1 MGDDLKQKMLS
12 AMTWSTVDRFGQ
24 QAVQFVIGLILARL
38 LTPDDY
44 GLIGMVMVFVSLST
58 ALVDGGFGQ
67 ALIRKQNADET
78 DYNTVFYFNI
88 VISLFLYIILFFLA
102 PFIAIFFN
110 QPQLINISRV
120 IFIAILFNA
129 LYLIPVAKMVR
140 NLDYK
145 NGAKINI
152 FSVTCSGIAGVT
164 MAFNGFGVWSLVAQ
178 QVLFHFFRMICLH
191 YFVKWKPRA
200 IFSIKVIRNFWSFSI
215 NLLGTYILNMIFNYL
230 YILILGKFYPKH
242 EVGYYT
248 QANKLNETTNTSFQS
263 ILVGST
269 YSLLV
274 KIQYDDERFRRIFRE
289 IARKISIITFP
300 IMLVLIIVAHP
311 LIYVLLTE
319 KWIAAVPYF
328 QLLCFASLFAPLYGL
343 NISALNSRGKSK
355 ITFKLEI
362 IKKALILL
370 SVVICFHFGIIAMLI
385 GYVFSCF
392 IAYIISVLYLKN
404 DLNHYIKNQI
414 SDFIGCIG
422 IGIFIAACDFG
433 LSFLI
438 HNNHV
443 LLGTQIVTSGILYIL
458 SMKLFYSELYNQV
471 LEVISGKLALLKK
484 KMI

>member
-24 QAVQFVIGLILARL
+24 QAVQFIIGMILARL
-38 LTPDDY
+38 LTPGDF

-67 ALIRKQNADET
+67 ALIRKQNANET

-88 VISLFLYIILFFLA
+88 VISVSLYIILFFLA
-102 PFIAIFFN
+102 PSIAGFFN

-140 NLDYK
+140 NLDFK

-152 FSVTCSGIAGVT
+152 ISVSCSGIAGVT

-178 QVLFHFFRMICLH
+178 QVLFHFFRMVCLH

-200 IFSIKVIRNFWSFSI
+200 IFSIHVIRNFWSFSI
-215 NLLGTYILNMIFNYL
+215 NLLGTYILNMIFNSL
-230 YILILGKFYPKH
+230 YVLILGKFYQKN
-242 EVGYYT
+242 EVGFYS

-269 YSLLV
+269 FSLLV
-274 KIQYDDERFRRIFRE
+274 KIQNDDDRFRRVFRE

-300 IMLVLIIVAHP
+300 IMLVLIVVAHP

-319 KWIAAVPYF
+319 KFIASVPYF

-362 IKKALILL
+362 IKKALILS
-370 SVVICFHFGIIAMLI
+370 SVFICFHFGIIAMLV
-385 GYVFSCF
+385 GYVFACF
-392 IAYIISVLYLKN
+392 ISFVISILYLKK
-404 DLNHYIKNQI
+404 DLNHYIKNQL
-414 SDFIGCIG
+414 SDFISCIG
-422 IGIFIAACDFG
+422 VGLFIAACDFG

-443 LLGTQIVTSGILYIL
+443 LFGAQIVTSGILYIL
-458 SMKLFYSELYNQV
+458 SIKLFYKELYNQV
-471 LEVISGKLALLKK
+471 FEFISGKIALIKK
-484 KMI
+484 R

>member
-88 VISLFLYIILFFLA
+88 AISVSLYIILFFLA
-102 PFIAIFFN
+102 PSIAGFFN

-140 NLDYK
+140 NLDFK

-152 FSVTCSGIAGVT
+152 FSVTCSGVAGVT

-178 QVLFHFFRMICLH
+178 QVLFHFFRMVSLH

-200 IFSIKVIRNFWSFSI
+200 IFSFNVIRNFWSFSI

-230 YILILGKFYPKH
+230 YILILGKFYAKH

-263 ILVGST
+263 VLVGST

-274 KIQYDDERFRRIFRE
+274 KIQNDDERFRRIFRE

-300 IMLVLIIVAHP
+300 IMLVLIVVAHP

-328 QLLCFASLFAPLYGL
+328 QMLCFASLFAPLYGL

-385 GYVFSCF
+385 GYVLACF
-392 IAYIISVLYLKN
+392 IAFLISILYLKT
-404 DLNHYIKNQI
+404 DLKHYIKHQI
-414 SDFIGCIG
+414 TDFIGCIG
-422 IGIFIAACDFG
+422 IGIFIAACDFA

-438 HNNHV
+438 HNNHM
-443 LLGTQIVTSGILYIL
+443 LLAIQVITSGILYIL
-458 SMKLFYSELYNQV
+458 SIKLFYNELYSQV
-471 LEVISGKLALLKK
+471 YQFILGKLALIKRK
-484 KMI
+484 